1 MLAVAV
7 PAQNIATISSSGLC
21 LDTEPPLLHIV
32 GLLFLWRDLF
42 AIPALGSDHA
52 HAGILLSPDDRGRAG
67 RAPPADRGERLGF
80 RRPRRVGIPV
90 PRERPLLA
98 PSSRHHLDDQRI
110 ELCRPDDALFRATF
124 EGAAVLRAQARPSPR
139 R

>member
-67 RAPPADRGERLGF
+67 RAPPADRGERLGV

-90 PRERPLLA
+90 SRDRPLVVPRDRLHTA
-98 PSSRHHLDDQRI
+98 HRHLVISRYGVS
-110 ELCRPDDALFRATF
+110 LFR
-124 EGAAVLRAQARPSPR
+124 
-139 R
+139 